1 MRLFDNYEDDGQLSL
16 FGEEELVENFA
27 QEEADAKEPAAETS
41 VAEERQESSGADIR
55 IGRCSG
61 CGKLL
66 FVKEENDG
74 YLSECSN
81 CGIKYLQ
88 KK

>member
-1 MRLFDNYEDDGQLSL
+1 MDMQIFDSYEDDGQLSL
-16 FGEEELVENFA
+16 FGTEEES
-27 QEEADAKEPAAETS
+27 S
-41 VAEERQESSGADIR
+41 VAENRQESSGADVR

-66 FVKEENDG
+66 FVKEENAG
-74 YLSECSN
+74 YVSECSN
-81 CGIKYLQ
+81 CGIKYFQ

>member
-1 MRLFDNYEDDGQLSL
+1 MDMRIFDNYEDDGQLSL
-16 FGEEELVENFA
+16 FGAEELLEDAA
-27 QEEADAKEPAAETS
+27 QEEPAIENP
-41 VAEERQESSGADIR
+41 VAGDRQESSGADIR

-66 FVKEENDG
+66 FVKEENAG

>member
-1 MRLFDNYEDDGQLSL
+1 MDVQIFDNYEDDGQLSL
-16 FGEEELVENFA
+16 F
-27 QEEADAKEPAAETS
+27 ETE
-41 VAEERQESSGADIR
+41 EERQESGGADIR

-66 FVKEENDG
+66 FVREESAG
-74 YLSECSN
+74 YLSECNN